1 MATTPLRGFECP
13 DHILIPSNE
22 ADLLVAIE
30 TITNRRQYLNIRKS
44 ILSIQH
50 KLSVAMYQAALVYRL
65 NPNHFKLFEMFRDPT
80 SRDIKSSDISY
91 KICAYSM
98 EDIDEYLLALAFF
111 IETFAATIF
120 SLLDVSGSLINQ
132 LYMLNINEEEVSFH
146 AALLQLQKQA
156 RITPS
161 DDIFRLL
168 CSYSL
173 SSRVSGYTSTIPL
186 RNITWLKPIKEI
198 RNRTTHRPITD
209 VCDFVS
215 RGDVHSVHSR
225 EIPQTEFFLNQ
236 NVYPDKRLREFA
248 KEVFDGIE
256 EFVEDLYFY
265 LKEAVQRSNSL
276 PIY

>member
-13 DHILIPSNE
+13 DHILIPANE

-30 TITNRRQYLNIRKS
+30 AITNRRQYLNIRKS

-132 LYMLNINEEEVSFH
+132 LYMLNINEDDVSFH
-146 AALLQLQKQA
+146 IALLQLQKQA
-156 RITPS
+156 RIAPS
-161 DDIFRLL
+161 DDVFRLL

-173 SSRVSGYTSTIPL
+173 SSRVSGYTSIIPL

-215 RGDVHSVHSR
+215 RGDVHSVHLR

-236 NVYPDKRLREFA
+236 NVYPDKKLREFA